1 MTTRVADVHDG
12 LSAADSSDPVDPADL
27 ERVQAVLSHMAF
39 LRPADETGAAES
51 GSDTAPDPADEPMPP
66 WVWDRLSAAI
76 AAEAD
81 GPATTRRPGWMRWGG
96 GLVAASVAVLA
107 VGIAVTTFSGGED
120 QDLVA
125 RSAPEAAID
134 QTPQALS
141 FAGMVP
147 PALKLIDSQTDYTP
161 NELGEQVEEILTE
174 MGMEPEAAMDAMEQA
189 PEVMPMP
196 AEMVPALSAA
206 VADPTSVLTSPRSLR
221 DCITKLTNLATSTAL
236 LIDWATFDGE
246 DAGVVVT
253 PEYPETGTSRP
264 DMSELDVWV
273 IDHDCDVKAG
283 VHIRMK

>member
-12 LSAADSSDPVDPADL
+12 LSAADPSDPDPADL
-27 ERVQAVLSHMAF
+27 ERVQAVLSHMSF
-39 LRPADETGAAES
+39 LRPEGDSGADG
-51 GSDTAPDPADEPMPP
+51 GSDEPIPP
-66 WVWDRLSAAI
+66 WVWDRLTAAI
-76 AAEAD
+76 AAESM
-81 GPATTRRPGWMRWGG
+81 GPASRPRPGWMRWGG

-107 VGIAVTTFSGGED
+107 VGIAVTSFSGGDD

-125 RSAPEAAID
+125 RSAPEAAME
-134 QTPQALS
+134 QAPQAMS

-147 PALKLIDSQTDYTP
+147 PALKLIDSKTEYTP
-161 NELGEQVEEILTE
+161 AELGDQVEEILTE

-196 AEMVPALSAA
+196 AEMMPALSAA
-206 VADPTSVLTSPRSLR
+206 VADPASVLTSPRSLR

-236 LIDWATFDGE
+236 LIDWATFDGQ

-253 PEYPETGTSRP
+253 PEYPETGTSQP